1 MMQRI
6 QLVVHFGGFLRKPS
20 GLIGVF
26 LCQLRVALL
35 QFCNFL
41 ALGFNDVVVLLPA
54 GPAAIDGFG
63 LHLQPVFTADCEQ
76 KITAQMIEGH
86 LSVIGSAG
94 LLRRVRQRDAQGFQR
109 LFLLGF
115 PFAVAVFDIEHLPG
129 VDVGTGL
136 VQMQRPVQHM
146 DVGAEALFHR
156 CKKRQHHVSQHLGR
170 RAVALFSDL
179 VDGFFRANARIPQQ
193 IVNGSIAL
201 GMTGFGVALVLPR
214 NKRPVPALIFVPL
227 VLGEGREAA
236 VLVQRQDEESI
247 EGLLKSDTIWYCGE
261 CMSCKT
267 RCPRCNTPG
276 GIIMALRRLSQEKGW
291 FTESEK
297 GRQQFALKR
306 ILGNNILN
314 YGYCVTPDI
323 VKPEM
328 HPEQGPVWEWIYEHR
343 DEVYERTHSNY
354 KQTGAGALRKVD
366 DDSLNELKQ
375 IFEVTG
381 GSEFME
387 NIETYSLQKAEEEGM
402 DPESYFLHTYTDN
415 NGRHG
420 GR

>member
-1 MMQRI
+1 MSLIDSLKKDIHYIESLNSCMNCGVCTAICPSAEFYNYDPRI
-6 QLVVHFGGFLRKPS
+6 
-20 GLIGVF
+20 I
-26 LCQLRVALL
+26 
-35 QFCNFL
+35 
-41 ALGFNDVVVLLPA
+41 
-54 GPAAIDGFG
+54 
-63 LHLQPVFTADCEQ
+63 AD
-76 KITAQMIEGH
+76 T
-86 LSVIGSAG
+86 
-94 LLRRVRQRDAQGFQR
+94 
-109 LFLLGF
+109 
-115 PFAVAVFDIEHLPG
+115 
-129 VDVGTGL
+129 
-136 VQMQRPVQHM
+136 
-146 DVGAEALFHR
+146 
-156 CKKRQHHVSQHLGR
+156 
-170 RAVALFSDL
+170 
-179 VDGFFRANARIPQQ
+179 
-193 IVNGSIAL
+193 
-201 GMTGFGVALVLPR
+201 
-214 NKRPVPALIFVPL
+214 
-227 VLGEGREAA
+227 
-236 VLVQRQDEESI
+236 VQRQDEESI

-276 GIIMALRRLSQEKGW
+276 GIIMALRILSQEKGL